1 MKQWSKIEPKIA
13 NHSIDYLGRK
23 LRVWKKMKLSDTHAL
38 KVLRLWL
45 GYEFIDVMDA
55 KGRISVFF
63 FNEVRRR
70 LGYKLM
76 EDMMTQL
83 KRSESFYIVGKNENE
98 IDYIAS
104 TNWYQYDHC
113 DGVLLPGSY
122 IEKPVANGVAF
133 SNALM
138 TKNIDYPTG
147 GNGTPFSCE
156 EEALKNDP
164 VAEIDRTVHQRKQI
178 VKDYFLWVREQTDG
192 DHASLMSDIRYA
204 LKTPRD
210 KQGAI
215 IADKVLGDEEADMAL
230 EILLTEVMPQ
240 TFYTRDDFFKES
252 YMKNPAARLWWMKG
266 FFRKYA
272 RKQYARTRY
281 LLEKRIKDITVE
293 RIRQDEQNERNNH
306 PLSPFEWMSADGTR
320 KYDFKG
326 CVYIIPKDAPVR
338 TDENRFYSN
347 MIKKWI

>member
-1 MKQWSKIEPKIA
+1 MIEPRIA
-13 NHSIDYLGRK
+13 SHKYDYLGKMLRIWKHNKISDSHANK
-23 LRVWKKMKLSDTHAL
+23 LMK
-38 KVLRLWL
+38 LWL
-45 GYEFIDVMDA
+45 GYEFTDLMDA
-55 KGRISVFF
+55 KGRIPVYN

-70 LGYKLM
+70 LGFTDFYKFFEILIKSNSF
-76 EDMMTQL
+76 MMT
-83 KRSESFYIVGKNENE
+83 GKNEDDVRFIYSVVWHSYE
-98 IDYIAS
+98 KD
-104 TNWYQYDHC
+104 
-113 DGVLLPGSY
+113 DGDILKGSY
-122 IEKPVANGVAF
+122 TQSASQDF
-133 SNALM
+133 SQDFDGLNNK
-138 TKNIDYPTG
+138 TIVNPTG

-164 VAEIDRTVHQRKQI
+164 VAEIDRTVHKRKQI
-178 VKDYFLWVREQTDG
+178 VKDYFLWVREQADG

-210 KQGAI
+210 KQGNI
-215 IADKVLGDEEADMAL
+215 IEDKVLGEEEADMAL

-252 YMKNPAARLWWMKG
+252 YMKNPAARLWWMRG

-293 RIRQDEQNERNNH
+293 RIRQEQQDERSNH

-320 KYDFKG
+320 KYDYKG
-326 CVYIIPKDAPVR
+326 CVYTIPKDAPTR